1 MGKCEMYCY
10 TVNRNICCYEC
21 KRFSDCLKCKR
32 VCDEILYKNCSLND
46 RYNCLK
52 YIEDKIVDKDK
63 YENKDDINNNNNN
76 NNKSKL
82 TINVEGDPDSEHTTI
97 VYNNYNNG
105 IIFYYYNGEG
115 TKYKDICKLLDIVG
129 VEYFTVIKRK

>member
-63 YENKDDINNNNNN
+63 YENKDDVNN

-82 TINVEGDPDSEHTTI
+82 TINLKGDPDSEHTTI
-97 VYNNYNNG
+97 VYNNDNNK
-105 IIFYYYNGEG
+105 IIFYYDGHKGTSYNS
-115 TKYKDICKLLDIVG
+115 ICKLLDIAGVG
-129 VEYFTVIKRK
+129 YFTVIKRR